1 MREGMAKGWYEKPK
15 GLGTD
20 NMSCIILRFKEG
32 HADDAV
38 LDPEPTEEE
47 KAAAA
52 KKAEER
58 KEVPPSFGAA
68 APTTELEKP
77 EESKIQKDEEQPNTV

>member
-1 MREGMAKGWYEKPK
+1 MAKGWYEKPK

-38 LDPEPTEEE
+38 LHPEPTEKE
-47 KAAAA
+47 KVKSAA
-52 KKAEER
+52 K
-58 KEVPPSFGAA
+58 EVDAS
-68 APTTELEKP
+68 PTTEFQKT
-77 EESKIQKDEEQPNTV
+77 EESKIQKEEIQPNTIKSIMKESV

>member
-38 LDPEPTEEE
+38 LDPEPIEEE
-47 KAAAA
+47 TA
-52 KKAEER
+52 KDSTEI
-58 KEVPPSFGAA
+58 PP
-68 APTTELEKP
+68 
-77 EESKIQKDEEQPNTV
+77 